1 MIDTSYWFLFLSAAL
16 ALNLSPGPDL
26 FFVLSRTLGHGR
38 GVGLAAV
45 AGVCSGAMVHVTAAA
60 LGLSLLLATAPT
72 LFAVLS
78 YVGAA
83 YLVYLGVSMWRSA
96 GAGFL
101 PKAGAQV
108 GMTPGKAF
116 WQGVLVDV
124 LNPKVVVFFLAFLPQ
139 FVPAGSPSK
148 TVSFLLLG
156 AWFVVQGTVFLLG
169 LVAVCAQ
176 VGRLRMRPLAQRAVQ
191 AAGGLLFLALALRL
205 LKSPDVPA

>member
-101 PKAGAQV
+101 PKAGTQA

-139 FVPAGSPSK
+139 FVREGHGSA
-148 TVSFLLLG
+148 TAQLLLLG
-156 AWFVVQGTVFLLG
+156 TLVVLGAFVVETLAVLGADQLAGWLRRNTAVTLWLERILGGIMVLLG
-169 LVAVCAQ
+169 LT
-176 VGRLRMRPLAQRAVQ
+176 LAFAT
-191 AAGGLLFLALALRL
+191 L
-205 LKSPDVPA
+205 

>member
-101 PKAGAQV
+101 PKAGAQA
-108 GMTPGKAF
+108 GMTPWKAF

-139 FVPAGSPSK
+139 FVREGHGSA
-148 TVSFLLLG
+148 TAQLLLLG
-156 AWFVVQGTVFLLG
+156 TLVVLGAFVVETLAVLGADQLAGWLRSNTAVTLWLERILGGIMVALG
-169 LVAVCAQ
+169 LT
-176 VGRLRMRPLAQRAVQ
+176 
-191 AAGGLLFLALALRL
+191 LALATM
-205 LKSPDVPA
+205 

>member
-38 GVGLAAV
+38 RVGLAAV

-83 YLVYLGVSMWRSA
+83 YLVYLGVSMWRTA
-96 GAGFL
+96 GTGFL
-101 PKAGAQV
+101 PKAGTQAGV
-108 GMTPGKAF
+108 TPGQAF

-139 FVPAGSPSK
+139 FVREGHGSA
-148 TVSFLLLG
+148 TAQLLLLG
-156 AWFVVQGTVFLLG
+156 TLVVLGAFLVETLAVLGADQLADWLRSNAAVTLWLERILGGIMVLLG
-169 LVAVCAQ
+169 LT
-176 VGRLRMRPLAQRAVQ
+176 LAFTT
-191 AAGGLLFLALALRL
+191 L
-205 LKSPDVPA
+205 